1 MRPQKAQRT
10 GVWLTA
16 TLALGC
22 LVYLYDKRLSS
33 ENKAQE
39 KNTDL
44 KNWLGTASPPVP
56 GGPVLSW

>member
-1 MRPQKAQRT
+1 MRPEAQTT
-10 GVWLTA
+10 GVWLPA

-33 ENKAQE
+33 ENKAQ

-44 KNWLGTASPPVP
+44 KNWLGTASCLVP